1 MAGALG
7 AQDPLAQ
14 FNALFRESY
23 AAAKAA
29 SLAGPVLLVDGDR
42 LRLYRNNA
50 PVAERL
56 IRPARYHRLK
66 AVAHVPLALQVLSTA
81 PAGPAAERLER
92 LRTMGELARAA
103 RVELASWCDGPV
115 LDRQRR
121 ILDTSLEWLDALL
134 GPEALDGR
142 RMAGFAGTLGPLL
155 LANAAD
161 AAALELEAL
170 DQAARA
176 FRAGMAAADWRV
188 VQVVIIGSH
197 MAREGEV
204 TQQYF
209 ARLLGEPGEG
219 GRIIYAEGL
228 WRPGEAMD
236 LLATHRVDQAAGAAF
251 FGDPMRM
258 HRDILAGGARQWLDA
273 HAPASAATPMGR
285 TVD

>member
-1 MAGALG
+1 
-7 AQDPLAQ
+7 
-14 FNALFRESY
+14 
-23 AAAKAA
+23 
-29 SLAGPVLLVDGDR
+29 V
-42 LRLYRNNA
+42 
-50 PVAERL
+50 
-56 IRPARYHRLK
+56 
-66 AVAHVPLALQVLSTA
+66 
-81 PAGPAAERLER
+81 
-92 LRTMGELARAA
+92 
-103 RVELASWCDGPV
+103 RV
-115 LDRQRR
+115 RQER
-121 ILDTSLEWLDALL
+121 ILDASLGLLDELR
-134 GPEALDGR
+134 GPAGLARGR
-142 RMAGFAGTLGPLL
+142 LAGFTAGLGPLL
-155 LANAAD
+155 LANAAE
-161 AAALELEAL
+161 AAGLELEAL
-170 DQAARA
+170 HGKVLG
-176 FRAGMAAADWRV
+176 FRKAMDPADWRALR
-188 VQVVIIGSH
+188 VVIIGSH

>member
-7 AQDPLAQ
+7 AQDPLVR

-23 AAAKAA
+23 AAAKTA

-42 LRLYRNNA
+42 LLLYRNNA

-66 AVAHVPLALQVLSTA
+66 AVAHVPLALQVLCTA

-92 LRTMGELARAA
+92 LRTMQELARAA
-103 RVELASWCDGPV
+103 RAELGSWCDGPV

-121 ILDTSLEWLDALL
+121 ILDTSRCWMDALL
-134 GPEALDGR
+134 SPEGLDSR
-142 RMAGFAGTLGPLL
+142 RMAGFAGALGPLL
-155 LANAAD
+155 LANAAE

-170 DQAARA
+170 DQAVRGV
-176 FRAGMAAADWRV
+176 RAGMAAADWRAA
-188 VQVVIIGSH
+188 QVVIIGSH

-209 ARLLGEPGEG
+209 TRLLGEPGEG

-228 WRPGEAMD
+228 WRPGDALD

-258 HRDILAGGARQWLDA
+258 HRDILADGAERWLDA
-273 HAPASAATPMGR
+273 HPPTSASTP
-285 TVD
+285 TAQAED